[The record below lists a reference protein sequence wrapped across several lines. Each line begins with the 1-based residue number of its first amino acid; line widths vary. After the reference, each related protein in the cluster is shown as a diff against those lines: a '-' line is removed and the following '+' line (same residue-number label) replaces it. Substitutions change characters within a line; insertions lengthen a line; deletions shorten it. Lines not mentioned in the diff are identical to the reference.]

1 MLAAVAMLLIGGG
14 PMLSE
19 VSGVQVSCL
28 ENLRGKEGRARI
40 EIVVGS
46 GALHETEEARGVA
59 HLVEHLLMRPLGFDD
74 KNAVTGWD
82 YTTYFHDVRAAAL
95 STAAI
100 DLVRALAV
108 LDLAEGSFE
117 LERGVVVEE
126 MRLRGSVEALGAV
139 DPLFGGTILARD
151 PGGSEASVRALT
163 RADAIAFHAAHYLRS
178 NIVVVARGAV
188 DCDVFRA
195 SLAPALA
202 MLREGAAPSLP
213 RVSAPEPGPRAMP
226 IGWGGKTFVQG
237 FYWYDSTIAD
247 EMFMQL
253 IAEHLEHAALD
264 ELRKERGLTYSP
276 QADVRRIGAG
286 GSMSLRVVT
295 DGRDAEVAAWY
306 TGKLRALKEASS
318 PAKLLAHALQTTA
331 DHAEADTTRHAL
343 ALMRGEASPVEA
355 IAALDDARLRTL
367 IETRLRADRSFGSTT
382 ASRNVGSIAVLV
394 IFAAVVIGAVVF
406 AGLRFFRG

>member
-1 MLAAVAMLLIGGG
+1 MLA
-14 PMLSE
+14 E

-40 EIVVGS
+40 EITVGS

-82 YTTYFHDVRAAAL
+82 HTTYFHDVRAAAL

-100 DLVRALAV
+100 DLVRALGK

-117 LERGVVVEE
+117 LERGVVIEE
-126 MRLRGSVEALGAV
+126 MRLRGSIDVLGAV

-151 PGGSEASVRALT
+151 PGGSEASVRALS
-163 RADAIAFHAAHYLRS
+163 REDALAFHAAHYLRS
-178 NIVVVARGAV
+178 NMVVVARGAV
-188 DCDVFRA
+188 DCELFRA

-202 MLREGAAPSLP
+202 SLAEGNAMPLP
-213 RVSAPEPGPRAMP
+213 RVTIPEPGPRALP
-226 IGWGGKTFVQG
+226 IGWSGQAFVQG
-237 FYWYDSTIAD
+237 FYWYDSTIV
-247 EMFMQL
+247 EETFMQVV
-253 IAEHLEHAALD
+253 AKHLENAALD
-264 ELRKERGLTYSP
+264 ELRKTRGLTYSP

-295 DGRDAEVAAWY
+295 DGRDSVVAAWY
-306 TGKLRALKEASS
+306 EEKLSALRDSTS
-318 PAKLLAHALQTTA
+318 PSVLLAHALEVAGEHA
-331 DHAEADTTRHAL
+331 DADTTRYAL
-343 ALMRGEASPVEA
+343 SVLRRELSPAEA
-355 IAALDDARLRTL
+355 IGELDDARLQQL
-367 IETRLRADRSFGSTT
+367 IAKMLRADRTFGSAT
-382 ASRNVGSIAVLV
+382 ASRNLGSIAVLV
-394 IFAAVVIGAVVF
+394 LFAAVVIGAVVI